1 MDIQEIK
8 NFAKN
13 KIEADDLTKQVRQRI
28 KETAWEKQNRR
39 EGFTETFKPLISQF
53 EKPEDSKENIFTQ
66 NQKMLR
72 NQLALTSGLKDNQ
85 KAITDGF
92 SQFKRLV
99 DAQDRL
105 SQLDRLADMQ
115 ELPVN
120 VWEESPKTGELKQ
133 FEEDKPKG
141 EYFDLYQRFK
151 DKDKEEIEKILNE
164 NLLLQLGDLLLTNN
178 INLKSNFNDANEKI
192 RSLNGTIAGKS
203 RKENK
208 SKEDEDFIIT
218 KRYEQDILIEYKDT
232 IGDILKAREKY
243 QTGQG
248 IFFYNSPQE
257 LIKRFELLAGS
268 LAAGNNGVL
277 PEYIQIAHRLRDLGI
292 VTNSQLNKLLR
303 NYINIR

>member
-1 MDIQEIK
+1 MDIEEIK
-8 NFAKN
+8 KYSKN
-13 KIEADDLTKQVRQRI
+13 KIEADNLTKQVRQRI

-92 SQFKRLV
+92 SQFKRLF

-115 ELPVN
+115 ELPGGVL
-120 VWEESPKTGELKQ
+120 EEETEQPSI
-133 FEEDKPKG
+133 EDSDQSESKPKG

-151 DKDKEEIEKILNE
+151 DKDKEEIGKILDE

-178 INLKSNFNDANEKI
+178 INLKSNFNEANEKI
-192 RSLNGTIAGKS
+192 RSLNGTIAGKK

-208 SKEDEDFIIT
+208 GQEEEDFIIK

-248 IFFYNSPQE
+248 IFFTPP
-257 LIKRFELLAGS
+257 R
-268 LAAGNNGVL
+268 
-277 PEYIQIAHRLRDLGI
+277 
-292 VTNSQLNKLLR
+292 TNKK
-303 NYINIR
+303 I